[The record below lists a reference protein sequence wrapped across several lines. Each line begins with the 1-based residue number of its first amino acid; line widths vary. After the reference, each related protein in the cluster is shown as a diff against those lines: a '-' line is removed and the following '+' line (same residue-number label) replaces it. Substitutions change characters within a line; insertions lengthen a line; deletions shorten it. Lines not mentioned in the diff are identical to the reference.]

1 VNKRC
6 ITSNFRYDSYVSV
19 LILQGVREPRTRHR
33 VRLVLKSSRNNP
45 YLHPSYAISTDAER
59 ATEPSMKQ
67 TPDEHSAE
75 CNGRTDAHSL
85 YARLHSVILI
95 SFKARNTYEIYF
107 DANKRYS

>member
-1 VNKRC
+1 VFARRFIGKAYC
-6 ITSNFRYDSYVSV
+6 KHEALLCLHLKVD
-19 LILQGVREPRTRHR
+19 PRTLLPESNLPW
-33 VRLVLKSSRNNP
+33 V
-45 YLHPSYAISTDAER
+45 HPSYAISTDAER